1 MMLVVMDL
9 HRQLIDMRLERVG
22 RVIERRQSERVG
34 YRLLE
39 VSGGCVSAR
48 GRWVARAVSL
58 GKSQRSQRSG

>member
-34 YRLLE
+34 Y
-39 VSGGCVSAR
+39 VSWR
-48 GRWVARAVSL
+48 
-58 GKSQRSQRSG
+58 